1 MCKLETWYS
10 FDAMSSTV
18 NMEDLFGLDKYQE
31 HARVVGLL
39 PEVHKKLEGWFESF
53 QLLENR
59 RQLHHELCFGDID
72 GLLQQ
77 YLKDICTI
85 LDELKVHKRK
95 HREECKKVH
104 DSIHTSVVVA
114 TPVSSNPEAPP
125 PPLVSE
131 EVLQEGN
138 AKKTKRRRKLIGV
151 SKRPEKEE
159 ELLKEQEE
167 AERMLQQILQGQV

>member
-1 MCKLETWYS
+1 
-10 FDAMSSTV
+10 
-18 NMEDLFGLDKYQE
+18 MEDLFGLDKYQE
-31 HARVVGLL
+31 HSRVVGLL

-77 YLKDICTI
+77 YLKDICII

>member
-1 MCKLETWYS
+1 
-10 FDAMSSTV
+10 
-18 NMEDLFGLDKYQE
+18 MEDLFGLDKYQE

-104 DSIHTSVVVA
+104 DSIHTSVVA
-114 TPVSSNPEAPP
+114 PLPASSNPEP

-151 SKRPEKEE
+151 SKRSDKE

-167 AERMLQQILQGQV
+167 AERMLEQILQDQV

>member
-1 MCKLETWYS
+1 
-10 FDAMSSTV
+10 
-18 NMEDLFGLDKYQE
+18 MEDLFGLDKYQE
-31 HARVVGLL
+31 HSRVVGLL

-77 YLKDICTI
+77 YLKDICII

-125 PPLVSE
+125 PPPLVSE

-138 AKKTKRRRKLIGV
+138 VKKTKRRRKLIGV